1 MAVDRAPTPATG
13 ADDWTA
19 PGAFE
24 VAPGVHRI
32 PLPLPNDGLRAVNV
46 YAIEDGDALVLVDA
60 GWDVPETRP
69 VLAAGLAAIGCSLGD
84 IGQFLVT
91 HAHRDHY
98 SEAVALRQELGV
110 TVRLGHGERASL
122 DVLTSPGWEPL
133 APQLQLLRSCG
144 AAPVADE
151 LSAAVRHR
159 GGTHGPLGW
168 GLPDEWLFEGPLDL
182 ASGRRLAVVE
192 TPGHTRGHV
201 VFHDPAAG
209 LLFAGDHVLPT
220 ITPSIGFEPALSPDP
235 LGAFLGSLAKVRQLP
250 DAVLLPAHG
259 PVATSAH
266 ARVDELVDHHG
277 RRLDEVERAVA
288 AGASTPFE
296 VAGRL
301 RWTRRERALDDLDPF
316 NKMLAVA
323 ETWAHLVLLTAQG
336 RLVASG
342 VLSPPTPPPTPT
354 PGVSGGGGD
363 VGEPVPVDTLQYRV
377 S

>member
-1 MAVDRAPTPATG
+1 MAVERPVGSRT
-13 ADDWTA
+13 DDWTA
-19 PGAFE
+19 SGAFE

-46 YAIEDGDALVLVDA
+46 YAIEDGDRLALVDA

-98 SEAVALRQELGV
+98 SEAVALRHELGA

-122 DVLTSPGWEPL
+122 DVLGAPGWAPL

-144 AAPVADE
+144 AATVGAE
-151 LSAAVRHR
+151 LMVAVRH
-159 GGTHGPLGW
+159 GGVHTPPRW
-168 GLPDEWLFEGPLDL
+168 DLPDEWLIEGPLDL

-250 DAVLLPAHG
+250 DAMLLPAHG
-259 PVATSAH
+259 PVAASVH

-277 RRLDEVERAVA
+277 RRLDEVARAVA

-301 RWTRRERALDDLDPF
+301 RWTRREWAVDELDPF

-342 VLSPPTPPPTPT
+342 VLSLSP
-354 PGVSGGGGD
+354 GD
-363 VGEPVPVDTLQYRV
+363 VGGLAPIDVLHYRV
-377 S
+377 P